1 MPDKYPKGHTTFW
14 KFRNEAESETAELML
29 YGEISDVSW
38 YGDEVTPKQFHED
51 LVSCEGKNLA
61 VHINSPGGDVF
72 AAQAIYTQLKAYTG
86 RVTMHIDG
94 MCASAATIIACAGD
108 TVIMPSNTIYMIHNP
123 KSAMLGYFD
132 APQLDKIAASLGA
145 VKQTIVNV
153 YMARVQGALSEVQL
167 KHKMDS
173 EEWMTAET
181 AKSYGFVDEIT
192 EAIPIENKWEG
203 DALFVNSVSCRL
215 DRFQNAA
222 KLREILNGTNSKRS
236 EFSMTDNEILQKIKN
251 VLGLGGTSPAS
262 QQTETPP
269 MPPLV
274 PAAKNHAE
282 DKAAILAE
290 ERQRIQALDAMK
302 NGNPAVDA
310 IIETAKGNGA
320 TAESIKPYVD
330 AIGQG
335 QSTAQTAGED
345 KMLAAIKA
353 ILTDNAESGAAGVL
367 PTPQDGAKNEAAEK
381 AANIEEVAGY
391 ANKLMG
397 VK

>member
-1 MPDKYPKGHTTFW
+1 MPNKNFW
-14 KFRNEAESETAELML
+14 KFRNEAESETAELLL

-38 YGDEVTPKQFHED
+38 YGDEVTPKEFHKD
-51 LVSCEGKNLA
+51 LISCEGKDLA

-86 RVTMHIDG
+86 KVTMHIDG

-132 APQLDKIAASLGA
+132 APQLDKISESLGA

-153 YMARVQGALSEVQL
+153 YMARVHGVLTETQI

-173 EEWMTAET
+173 ETWMTADE

-192 EAIPIENKWEG
+192 EAIPIENKWDG
-203 DALFVNSVSCRL
+203 DMLIVNSVSCKL
-215 DRFQNAA
+215 ERFKNISD
-222 KLREILNGTNSKRS
+222 LRAILPDEEQKRS
-236 EFSMTDNEILQKIKN
+236 DLSMTENEFWQKLKN
-251 VLGLGGTSPAS
+251 KLGLDGG
-262 QQTETPP
+262 QQTAEQP

-274 PAAKNHAE
+274 PAAQNHAD
-282 DKAAILAE
+282 DKASILAE
-290 ERQRIQALDAMK
+290 ERQRVAALDAMK
-302 NGNPAVDA
+302 NGNPAVDS
-310 IIETAKGNGA
+310 IIETAKANGA
-320 TAESIKPYVD
+320 TAESVKPYVD
-330 AIGQG
+330 AIPQE
-335 QSTAQTAGED
+335 QPTAQTVNEE
-345 KMLAAIKA
+345 KMLSAIRA

-367 PTPQDGAKNEAAEK
+367 PTPQGGQKNEAAEK
-381 AANIEEVAGY
+381 AASIEEVANY

>member
-1 MPDKYPKGHTTFW
+1 MPNKNFW
-14 KFRNEAESETAELML
+14 KFRNEAESETAELLL

-38 YGDEVTPKQFHED
+38 YGDEVTPKEFHED
-51 LVSCEGKNLA
+51 LISCEGKDLA

-86 RVTMHIDG
+86 KVTMHIDG

-132 APQLDKIAASLGA
+132 APQLDKISESLGA

-153 YMARVQGALSEVQL
+153 YMARVHGVLTETQI

-173 EEWMTAET
+173 ETWMTADE

-192 EAIPIENKWEG
+192 EAIPIENKWDG
-203 DALFVNSVSCRL
+203 DMLIVNSVSC
-215 DRFQNAA
+215 
-222 KLREILNGTNSKRS
+222 KLEHFKSISDLRAILPDEEQKRS
-236 EFSMTDNEILQKIKN
+236 DLSMTENEFWQKLKN
-251 VLGLGGTSPAS
+251 KLGLDGG
-262 QQTETPP
+262 QQTAEPP

-274 PAAKNHAE
+274 PAAQNHAD
-282 DKAAILAE
+282 DKASILAE
-290 ERQRIQALDAMK
+290 ERQRVAALDAMK
-302 NGNPAVDA
+302 NGNPAVDS
-310 IIETAKGNGA
+310 IIETAKANGA
-320 TAESIKPYVD
+320 TAESVKPYVD
-330 AIGQG
+330 AIPQE
-335 QSTAQTAGED
+335 QPTAQTVNEE
-345 KMLAAIKA
+345 KMLSAIRA

-367 PTPQDGAKNEAAEK
+367 PTPQGGQKNEAAEK
-381 AANIEEVAGY
+381 AASIEEVASY

>member
-1 MPDKYPKGHTTFW
+1 MPNKNFW
-14 KFRNEAESETAELML
+14 KFRNEAESETAELLL

-38 YGDEVTPKQFHED
+38 YGDEVTPKEFHED
-51 LVSCEGKNLA
+51 LISCEGKDLA

-86 RVTMHIDG
+86 KVTMHIDG

-132 APQLDKIAASLGA
+132 APQLDKISESLGA

-153 YMARVQGALSEVQL
+153 YMARVHGVLTETQI

-173 EEWMTAET
+173 ETWMTADE

-192 EAIPIENKWEG
+192 EAIPIENKWDG
-203 DALFVNSVSCRL
+203 DMLIVNSVSCKL
-215 DRFQNAA
+215 ERFKNISD
-222 KLREILNGTNSKRS
+222 LRAILPDEEQKRS
-236 EFSMTDNEILQKIKN
+236 DLSMTENEFWQKLKN
-251 VLGLGGTSPAS
+251 KLGLDGG
-262 QQTETPP
+262 QQTAEPP

-274 PAAKNHAE
+274 PAAQNHAD
-282 DKAAILAE
+282 DKASILAE
-290 ERQRIQALDAMK
+290 ERRRVAALDAMK
-302 NGNPAVDA
+302 NGNPAVDS
-310 IIETAKGNGA
+310 IIETAKANGA
-320 TAESIKPYVD
+320 TAESVKSYVD
-330 AIGQG
+330 AIPQE
-335 QSTAQTAGED
+335 QPTAQTVNEE
-345 KMLAAIKA
+345 KMLSAIKA

-367 PTPQDGAKNEAAEK
+367 PTPQGGQKNEAAEK
-381 AANIEEVAGY
+381 AASIEEVANY

>member
-1 MPDKYPKGHTTFW
+1 MPKNFW
-14 KFRNEAESETAELML
+14 KFKNEAESEVAELML

-51 LVSCEGKNLA
+51 LITCEGKDLA

-86 RVTMHIDG
+86 KVTMYIDG

-132 APQLDKIAASLGA
+132 APQLDKISESLGA

-153 YMARVQGALSEVQL
+153 YMARVQGALSETQL

-173 EEWMTAET
+173 ESWMTASE
-181 AKSYGFVDEIT
+181 AKNYGFVDEIT
-192 EAIPIENKWEG
+192 DAIPIENKWEG
-203 DALFVNSVSCRL
+203 DALIVNSVSCRL
-215 DRFQNAA
+215 DRFKNISELRAILPEEKQKGSDIFMNAKDQLKA
-222 KLREILNGTNSKRS
+222 IL
-236 EFSMTDNEILQKIKN
+236 N
-251 VLGLGGTSPAS
+251 VLGMGDS
-262 QQTETPP
+262 QQEQTPT
-269 MPPLV
+269 
-274 PAAKNHAE
+274 AANMQPQNNA
-282 DKAAILAE
+282 DAVQAAIVA
-290 ERQRIQALDAMK
+290 ERQRVAALDAMK
-302 NGNPAVDA
+302 NGNPAVDS
-310 IIETAKGNGA
+310 IIETAKANGA

-330 AIGQG
+330 AIPQE
-335 QSTAQTAGED
+335 QPTAQTVNEE
-345 KMLAAIKA
+345 KMLTAIKA
-353 ILTDNAESGAAGVL
+353 ILADNSASGAADVL
-367 PTPQDGAKNEAAEK
+367 PTPQGGQKNEAAEK
-381 AANIEEVAGY
+381 AASIEEVANY